1 MDTQTV
7 AAYDTLAETFAREWR
22 EQPAPDDLYA
32 LLRRVFKAGGDT
44 VDIGCGAGREVAWL
58 NANGYPAVGYD
69 ASAGLLEAARTQYPG
84 LSFRR
89 AMLPEL
95 VGIAEG
101 AFDNVVCETVIMHLP
116 PAQIGA
122 AVRRLLAL
130 LRPGGTLYLSWRVT
144 PRPTSATARP
154 ALHCVRRRRRPRS
167 AGRCAGP
174 LRRGRRQP
182 IVGQDPAPGRRA
194 AAVTGRHRKD

>member
-7 AAYDTLAETFAREWR
+7 AAYDTLADTFAREWR

-58 NANGYPAVGYD
+58 NDNGYPAVGYD
-69 ASAGLLEAARTQYPG
+69 ASAGLLEAARTQSPG

-95 VGIAEG
+95 VGLAEG

-144 PRPTSATARP
+144 PEADQRD
-154 ALHCVRRRRRPRS
+154 
-167 AGRCAGP
+167 G
-174 LRRGRRQP
+174 RGRLYTAFDAAGVREALAGAQVLFDEVAVSQSSGKTLHRVVARQP
-182 IVGQDPAPGRRA
+182 
-194 AAVTGRHRKD
+194 

>member
-7 AAYDTLAETFAREWR
+7 AAYDTLADTFAREWR

-32 LLRRVFKAGGDT
+32 LLRRMFKAGGDT

-58 NANGYPAVGYD
+58 NDNGYPAVGYD

-95 VGIAEG
+95 VGLAEG

-144 PRPTSATARP
+144 PEADQRD
-154 ALHCVRRRRRPRS
+154 
-167 AGRCAGP
+167 G
-174 LRRGRRQP
+174 RGRLYTAFDAAGVREALAGAQVLFDEVAVSQSSGKTLHRVVARQP
-182 IVGQDPAPGRRA
+182 
-194 AAVTGRHRKD
+194 

>member
-89 AMLPEL
+89 AMLPSWW
-95 VGIAEG
+95 ASPR
-101 AFDNVVCETVIMHLP
+101 ARSTTWSARPSSCTCRP
-116 PAQIGA
+116 
-122 AVRRLLAL
+122 RRL
-130 LRPGGTLYLSWRVT
+130 
-144 PRPTSATARP
+144 ARP
-154 ALHCVRRRRRPRS
+154 CGVCWPC
-167 AGRCAGP
+167 CA
-174 LRRGRRQP
+174 
-182 IVGQDPAPGRRA
+182 RA
-194 AAVTGRHRKD
+194 ARCT

>member
-89 AMLPEL
+89 AMLP
-95 VGIAEG
+95 
-101 AFDNVVCETVIMHLP
+101 
-116 PAQIGA
+116 
-122 AVRRLLAL
+122 
-130 LRPGGTLYLSWRVT
+130 
-144 PRPTSATARP
+144 
-154 ALHCVRRRRRPRS
+154 
-167 AGRCAGP
+167 
-174 LRRGRRQP
+174 
-182 IVGQDPAPGRRA
+182 
-194 AAVTGRHRKD
+194 

>member
-122 AVRRLLAL
+122 AVRRLRAL

-144 PRPTSATARP
+144 PEADQRD
-154 ALHCVRRRRRPRS
+154 
-167 AGRCAGP
+167 G
-174 LRRGRRQP
+174 RGRLYTAFDAAGVREALAGAQVLFDEVAVSQSSGKTLHRVVARQP
-182 IVGQDPAPGRRA
+182 
-194 AAVTGRHRKD
+194 

>member
-7 AAYDTLAETFAREWR
+7 AAYDTLADTFAREWR

-89 AMLPEL
+89 ATLPEL
-95 VGIAEG
+95 AGIADG

-122 AVRRLLAL
+122 AVQRLLAL
-130 LRPGGTLYLSWRVT
+130 LRPDGTLYLSWRVT
-144 PRPTSATARP
+144 PEADQRD
-154 ALHCVRRRRRPRS
+154 
-167 AGRCAGP
+167 G
-174 LRRGRRQP
+174 RGRLYTAFDAVGVREALAGAQVLLDEVVVSQSSGKTIHRIVARQP
-182 IVGQDPAPGRRA
+182 
-194 AAVTGRHRKD
+194 

>member
-144 PRPTSATARP
+144 PRPTSATAAAGSTLRSTPP
-154 ALHCVRRRRRPRS
+154 ASAKRWPVRRSFDEAAVSQSSGKTLHRVV
-167 AGRCAGP
+167 A
-174 LRRGRRQP
+174 RQP
-182 IVGQDPAPGRRA
+182 
-194 AAVTGRHRKD
+194 

>member
-7 AAYDTLAETFAREWR
+7 AAYDTLADTFAREWR

-89 AMLPEL
+89 ATLPEL
-95 VGIAEG
+95 AGIADG

-122 AVRRLLAL
+122 AGSTPHSTPWVSARRWLVHRSSSTRPSSANRRARRFTASLRASRNRGQSQGLRLVRL
-130 LRPGGTLYLSWRVT
+130 PG
-144 PRPTSATARP
+144 
-154 ALHCVRRRRRPRS
+154 
-167 AGRCAGP
+167 
-174 LRRGRRQP
+174 LRRGLSQ
-182 IVGQDPAPGRRA
+182 
-194 AAVTGRHRKD
+194 